1 MPCENDT
8 MLRFF
13 DLLFPPRTD
22 EIVLRDISEDAFLV
36 RVAPQL
42 VPVTEPEAV
51 ALFPFS
57 EPLVRSAIHEAKYHG
72 SEHAFHLL
80 SLALGEYL
88 QDMDDAGRKTFIIP
102 IPLGKAR
109 AKERGFNQVEE
120 IARRALQELD
130 ARGASG
136 FVLEIDLLKRTRE
149 TASQVSLP
157 REKREENMRDAFSA
171 IFPANPTHTYIVIDD
186 VITTGATLQAA
197 ILALRAAGA

>member
-1 MPCENDT
+1 

-88 QDMDDAGRKTFIIP
+88 QDMDDAGRKTFIVP
-102 IPLGKAR
+102 IPLGEAR

-120 IARRALQELD
+120 IARRALETID
-130 ARGASG
+130 ASR
-136 FVLEIDLLKRTRE
+136 FILETDLLKRTRE
-149 TASQVSLP
+149 TASQVTLP
-157 REKREENMRDAFSA
+157 RREREENMHGAFVATLPADSA
-171 IFPANPTHTYIVIDD
+171 HTYIVIDD
-186 VITTGATLQAA
+186 VLTTGATLQAA
-197 ILALRAAGA
+197 ILALHTAGAEHIVPLALAH